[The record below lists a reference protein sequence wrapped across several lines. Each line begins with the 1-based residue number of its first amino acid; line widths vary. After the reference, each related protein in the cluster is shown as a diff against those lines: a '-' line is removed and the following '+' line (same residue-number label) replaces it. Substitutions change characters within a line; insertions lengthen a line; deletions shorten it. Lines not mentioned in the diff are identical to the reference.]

1 MVDHVLVPVDDSPL
15 AETALDFALAEF
27 PDAHLTLLHVINP
40 VEGSYAA
47 DPTYGDVWYDD
58 QWFDTARDRAEDLL
72 DDLTEQARDHAGTVD
87 AEWVVGRPAREIVSF
102 AEDND
107 VDHVV
112 MGSHGR
118 TGFDRILVGSVAET
132 VMRRSPAPV
141 TVVR

>member
-1 MVDHVLVPVDDSPL
+1 MVDHVLVPVDESPL
-15 AETALDFALAEF
+15 AEAALDFALAQFSE
-27 PDAHLTLLHVINP
+27 AQLTLLHVINP

-58 QWFDTARDRAEDLL
+58 QWFDTARERTEELLNGLAERA
-72 DDLTEQARDHAGTVD
+72 ADHAGPVD
-87 AEWVVGRPAREIVSF
+87 TEWVAGRPAREIVSF
-102 AEDND
+102 ADEAD

-118 TGFDRILVGSVAET
+118 TGFDRILLGSVAET